1 MDRRL
6 FMQAGTIAAAGAS
19 LGVATDAAAKPAN
32 PPGLAVVKEIILAW
46 RKQDLE
52 SMLKHI
58 DEDIAWHTHVGSPPV
73 LGKQAMREFATKL
86 GGAMK
91 DIRWR
96 IFEIAQ
102 NGNKVHLEGVD
113 DFVTAEGRRVVI
125 PYAGVWALHEGRV
138 REWRDYFDRATFD
151 KLKAGEPMPDYLA
164 ALANREALF

>member
-6 FMQAGTIAAAGAS
+6 FMQAGTFAAAGAA
-19 LGVATDAAAKPAN
+19 LGIAADAVAKTSN
-32 PPGLAVVKEIILAW
+32 PPGLAVVKDIILAW
-46 RKQDLE
+46 RAQNLDA
-52 SMLKHI
+52 MLQHI
-58 DEDIAWHTHVGSPPV
+58 DDDIVWHTHVGSPPV
-73 LGKQAMREFATKL
+73 LGKQAMRDFATKL
-86 GGAMK
+86 GGGMK

-125 PYAGVWALHEGRV
+125 PYAGVWALHEGKV